1 MKSNEIKQYTP
12 LLIEL
17 LKRDI
22 KVKYRKS
29 VLGVLWSVLNP
40 LFMMI
45 ILSVVFSTLFKN
57 NVENYPTYIF
67 SGQLIYNFFSE
78 ATTSSM
84 SAIVDNA
91 SLIKKI
97 YVPKYLFV
105 LARICSSMINLMA
118 TLSALF
124 CVMLVLRIDLSY
136 RLYEGVV
143 ALILLTLFSTGVGL
157 VLSAIAV
164 KFRDMMHLYSV
175 FLTALMYLCPIIYT
189 MIFAYLYAHVDKKKY
204 FIVEDD
210 GMYQKIDI
218 DEILYFSI
226 IRRGC
231 EIHILQNGTGKILRT
246 RKRIQEIEEELRREY
261 FCRIHKSFLVNPRY
275 ITEVKKS
282 EIKMDNNEILSVS
295 KARRKT
301 FEDMFAEYLSYR
313 K

>member
-1 MKSNEIKQYTP
+1 MAHFAEYFQIHAGCDWKIAGLCDKV
-12 LLIEL
+12 
-17 LKRDI
+17 I
-22 KVKYRKS
+22 KVKNVR
-29 VLGVLWSVLNP
+29 VFLNERNHRVIKIGICDDDKNFRTLLAEAIRREDSESFIYEYSTGETLIQDEENDLDL
-40 LFMMI
+40 LFLDIQLPGISGNKASEIMKKKNKDL
-45 ILSVVFSTLFKN
+45 ILVFVSGIYL
-57 NVENYPTYIF
+57 PTPE
-67 SGQLIYNFFSE
+67 S
-78 ATTSSM
+78 
-84 SAIVDNA
+84 
-91 SLIKKI
+91 
-97 YVPKYLFV
+97 
-105 LARICSSMINLMA
+105 
-118 TLSALF
+118 F
-124 CVMLVLRIDLSY
+124 CVQPY
-136 RLYEGVV
+136 RYLLKQSNPSEIQRELGT
-143 ALILLTLFSTGVGL
+143 ILT
-157 VLSAIAV
+157 
-164 KFRDMMHLYSV
+164 
-175 FLTALMYLCPIIYT
+175 YT
-189 MIFAYLYAHVDKKKY
+189 KEHKGKKY

-282 EIKMDNNEILSVS
+282 EIKMDNNEILSAS

>member
-1 MKSNEIKQYTP
+1 MQPYRY
-12 LLIEL
+12 L
-17 LKRDI
+17 LKQSNPSEIQRE
-22 KVKYRKS
+22 
-29 VLGVLWSVLNP
+29 LGT
-40 LFMMI
+40 
-45 ILSVVFSTLFKN
+45 IL
-57 NVENYPTYIF
+57 TYTKEQK
-67 SGQLIYNFFSE
+67 G
-78 ATTSSM
+78 
-84 SAIVDNA
+84 
-91 SLIKKI
+91 
-97 YVPKYLFV
+97 
-105 LARICSSMINLMA
+105 
-118 TLSALF
+118 
-124 CVMLVLRIDLSY
+124 
-136 RLYEGVV
+136 
-143 ALILLTLFSTGVGL
+143 
-157 VLSAIAV
+157 
-164 KFRDMMHLYSV
+164 
-175 FLTALMYLCPIIYT
+175 
-189 MIFAYLYAHVDKKKY
+189 KKY
-204 FIVEDD
+204 FIAEDD

>member
-1 MKSNEIKQYTP
+1 MIKIGICDDDKNFRTLLAEAIRREDSESFIYEYSTCETLIQDEENDLDLLFLDIQLPGISGNKASEIMKKKNKDLILVFVSGIYLPTP
-12 LLIEL
+12 ESFCVQPYRYL
-17 LKRDI
+17 LKQSNPSEIQRE
-22 KVKYRKS
+22 
-29 VLGVLWSVLNP
+29 LGT
-40 LFMMI
+40 
-45 ILSVVFSTLFKN
+45 IL
-57 NVENYPTYIF
+57 
-67 SGQLIYNFFSE
+67 
-78 ATTSSM
+78 A
-84 SAIVDNA
+84 
-91 SLIKKI
+91 
-97 YVPKYLFV
+97 
-105 LARICSSMINLMA
+105 
-118 TLSALF
+118 
-124 CVMLVLRIDLSY
+124 
-136 RLYEGVV
+136 
-143 ALILLTLFSTGVGL
+143 
-157 VLSAIAV
+157 
-164 KFRDMMHLYSV
+164 
-175 FLTALMYLCPIIYT
+175 YT
-189 MIFAYLYAHVDKKKY
+189 KEHKGKKY

-246 RKRIQEIEEELRREY
+246 RKRIQEIEEELKREY

>member
-1 MKSNEIKQYTP
+1 MIKIGICDDDKNFRTLLAEAIRREDSESFIYEYSTGETLIQDEENDLDLLFLDIQLPGISGNKASEIMKKKNEDLILVFVSGIYLPTP
-12 LLIEL
+12 ESFCVQPYRYL
-17 LKRDI
+17 LKQSNPSEIQRE
-22 KVKYRKS
+22 
-29 VLGVLWSVLNP
+29 LGT
-40 LFMMI
+40 
-45 ILSVVFSTLFKN
+45 IL
-57 NVENYPTYIF
+57 TYTKEQK
-67 SGQLIYNFFSE
+67 G
-78 ATTSSM
+78 
-84 SAIVDNA
+84 
-91 SLIKKI
+91 
-97 YVPKYLFV
+97 
-105 LARICSSMINLMA
+105 
-118 TLSALF
+118 
-124 CVMLVLRIDLSY
+124 
-136 RLYEGVV
+136 
-143 ALILLTLFSTGVGL
+143 
-157 VLSAIAV
+157 
-164 KFRDMMHLYSV
+164 
-175 FLTALMYLCPIIYT
+175 
-189 MIFAYLYAHVDKKKY
+189 KKY
-204 FIVEDD
+204 FIAEDD

>member
-1 MKSNEIKQYTP
+1 MIKIGICDDDKNFRTLLAEAIRREDSESFIYEYSTGETLIQDEENDLDLLFLDIQLPGISGNKASEIMKKKNKDLILVFVSGIYLPTP
-12 LLIEL
+12 ESFCVQPYRYL
-17 LKRDI
+17 LKQSNPSEIQRE
-22 KVKYRKS
+22 
-29 VLGVLWSVLNP
+29 LGT
-40 LFMMI
+40 
-45 ILSVVFSTLFKN
+45 IL
-57 NVENYPTYIF
+57 TYTKEHK
-67 SGQLIYNFFSE
+67 GE
-78 ATTSSM
+78 
-84 SAIVDNA
+84 
-91 SLIKKI
+91 
-97 YVPKYLFV
+97 
-105 LARICSSMINLMA
+105 
-118 TLSALF
+118 
-124 CVMLVLRIDLSY
+124 
-136 RLYEGVV
+136 
-143 ALILLTLFSTGVGL
+143 
-157 VLSAIAV
+157 
-164 KFRDMMHLYSV
+164 
-175 FLTALMYLCPIIYT
+175 
-189 MIFAYLYAHVDKKKY
+189 KY

-295 KARRKT
+295 KAKRKT

>member
-1 MKSNEIKQYTP
+1 MCFPLEPVFTRDKRRLPNFIDEPTSALDVMSKERVMDYLQDIKQDKIIIIISHDWEIAELCDKVIKIGICDDDKNFRTLLAEAIRREDSESFIYEYSTGETLIQDEENDLDLLFLDIQLPGISGNKASEIMKKKNKDLILVFVSGIYLPTP
-12 LLIEL
+12 ESFCVQPYRYL
-17 LKRDI
+17 LKQSNPSEIQRE
-22 KVKYRKS
+22 
-29 VLGVLWSVLNP
+29 LGT
-40 LFMMI
+40 
-45 ILSVVFSTLFKN
+45 IL
-57 NVENYPTYIF
+57 TYTKEHK
-67 SGQLIYNFFSE
+67 G
-78 ATTSSM
+78 
-84 SAIVDNA
+84 
-91 SLIKKI
+91 
-97 YVPKYLFV
+97 
-105 LARICSSMINLMA
+105 
-118 TLSALF
+118 
-124 CVMLVLRIDLSY
+124 
-136 RLYEGVV
+136 
-143 ALILLTLFSTGVGL
+143 
-157 VLSAIAV
+157 
-164 KFRDMMHLYSV
+164 
-175 FLTALMYLCPIIYT
+175 
-189 MIFAYLYAHVDKKKY
+189 KKY

-295 KARRKT
+295 KAKRKT

>member
-1 MKSNEIKQYTP
+1 MAEHEYYEVNGRQIRVRPTESGQEIDEYGNFHRQPNHFTKGFGEGENPVEADRYILFWGKGCNWSNRASIAR
-12 LLIEL
+12 EL
-17 LKRDI
+17 LGLDK
-22 KVKYRKS
+22 
-29 VLGVLWSVLNP
+29 
-40 LFMMI
+40 
-45 ILSVVFSTLFKN
+45 
-57 NVENYPTYIF
+57 
-67 SGQLIYNFFSE
+67 
-78 ATTSSM
+78 
-84 SAIVDNA
+84 A
-91 SLIKKI
+91 S
-97 YVPKYLFV
+97 
-105 LARICSSMINLMA
+105 
-118 TLSALF
+118 F
-124 CVMLVLRIDLSY
+124 CVQPY
-136 RLYEGVV
+136 RYLLKQSNPSEIQRELGT
-143 ALILLTLFSTGVGL
+143 ILT
-157 VLSAIAV
+157 
-164 KFRDMMHLYSV
+164 
-175 FLTALMYLCPIIYT
+175 YT
-189 MIFAYLYAHVDKKKY
+189 KEHKGKKY

>member
-1 MKSNEIKQYTP
+1 MENTSDSFMPGSLLFCMKSK
-12 LLIEL
+12 
-17 LKRDI
+17 
-22 KVKYRKS
+22 KS
-29 VLGVLWSVLNP
+29 V
-40 LFMMI
+40 
-45 ILSVVFSTLFKN
+45 
-57 NVENYPTYIF
+57 
-67 SGQLIYNFFSE
+67 
-78 ATTSSM
+78 
-84 SAIVDNA
+84 
-91 SLIKKI
+91 
-97 YVPKYLFV
+97 
-105 LARICSSMINLMA
+105 C
-118 TLSALF
+118 
-124 CVMLVLRIDLSY
+124 
-136 RLYEGVV
+136 
-143 ALILLTLFSTGVGL
+143 
-157 VLSAIAV
+157 
-164 KFRDMMHLYSV
+164 YSV
-175 FLTALMYLCPIIYT
+175 A
-189 MIFAYLYAHVDKKKY
+189 DNNKGKKY

-246 RKRIQEIEEELRREY
+246 RKRIREIEEELRREY

>member
-1 MKSNEIKQYTP
+1 MIKIGICDDDKNFRTLLAEAIRREDSESFIYEYSTGETLIQDEENDLDLLFLDIIPFLIRELILNKVGFLMKKKNKDLILVFVSGIYLPTP
-12 LLIEL
+12 ESFCVQPYRYL
-17 LKRDI
+17 LKQSNPSEIQRE
-22 KVKYRKS
+22 
-29 VLGVLWSVLNP
+29 LGT
-40 LFMMI
+40 
-45 ILSVVFSTLFKN
+45 IL
-57 NVENYPTYIF
+57 TYTKEHK
-67 SGQLIYNFFSE
+67 G
-78 ATTSSM
+78 
-84 SAIVDNA
+84 
-91 SLIKKI
+91 
-97 YVPKYLFV
+97 
-105 LARICSSMINLMA
+105 
-118 TLSALF
+118 
-124 CVMLVLRIDLSY
+124 
-136 RLYEGVV
+136 
-143 ALILLTLFSTGVGL
+143 
-157 VLSAIAV
+157 
-164 KFRDMMHLYSV
+164 
-175 FLTALMYLCPIIYT
+175 
-189 MIFAYLYAHVDKKKY
+189 KKY
-204 FIVEDD
+204 FIAEDD

>member
-1 MKSNEIKQYTP
+1 MKKKNKDLILVFVSGIYLPTP
-12 LLIEL
+12 ESFCVQPYRYL
-17 LKRDI
+17 LKQSNPSEIQRE
-22 KVKYRKS
+22 
-29 VLGVLWSVLNP
+29 LGT
-40 LFMMI
+40 
-45 ILSVVFSTLFKN
+45 IL
-57 NVENYPTYIF
+57 TYTKEQK
-67 SGQLIYNFFSE
+67 G
-78 ATTSSM
+78 
-84 SAIVDNA
+84 
-91 SLIKKI
+91 
-97 YVPKYLFV
+97 
-105 LARICSSMINLMA
+105 
-118 TLSALF
+118 
-124 CVMLVLRIDLSY
+124 
-136 RLYEGVV
+136 
-143 ALILLTLFSTGVGL
+143 
-157 VLSAIAV
+157 
-164 KFRDMMHLYSV
+164 
-175 FLTALMYLCPIIYT
+175 
-189 MIFAYLYAHVDKKKY
+189 KKY
-204 FIVEDD
+204 FIAEDD

>member
-1 MKSNEIKQYTP
+1 MNKPIYHITP
-12 LLIEL
+12 E
-17 LKRDI
+17 KGWMNDP
-22 KVKYRKS
+22 
-29 VLGVLWSVLNP
+29 N
-40 LFMMI
+40 
-45 ILSVVFSTLFKN
+45 
-57 NVENYPTYIF
+57 
-67 SGQLIYNFFSE
+67 
-78 ATTSSM
+78 
-84 SAIVDNA
+84 
-91 SLIKKI
+91 
-97 YVPKYLFV
+97 
-105 LARICSSMINLMA
+105 
-118 TLSALF
+118 
-124 CVMLVLRIDLSY
+124 
-136 RLYEGVV
+136 
-143 ALILLTLFSTGVGL
+143 GL
-157 VLSAIAV
+157 VEYNGVYHVFYQADPEHLINENIGWGHKISSDLLHWEECQPALLPDQSYDRDGCFTGSAVI
-164 KFRDMMHLYSV
+164 KDDK
-175 FLTALMYLCPIIYT
+175 MYLLYT
-189 MIFAYLYAHVDKKKY
+189 GHVNQESGYIETQNLAVSKDGIHFEKY

>member
-1 MKSNEIKQYTP
+1 MNKEMIIVLDLIVLMACLLPLGMQAQQGTFRFAQLTDIHLTPNNPNPTEDHEIMKKKNKDLILVFVSGIYLPTP
-12 LLIEL
+12 ESFCVQPYRYL
-17 LKRDI
+17 LKQSNPSEIQRE
-22 KVKYRKS
+22 
-29 VLGVLWSVLNP
+29 LGT
-40 LFMMI
+40 
-45 ILSVVFSTLFKN
+45 IL
-57 NVENYPTYIF
+57 TYTKEHK
-67 SGQLIYNFFSE
+67 G
-78 ATTSSM
+78 
-84 SAIVDNA
+84 
-91 SLIKKI
+91 
-97 YVPKYLFV
+97 
-105 LARICSSMINLMA
+105 
-118 TLSALF
+118 
-124 CVMLVLRIDLSY
+124 
-136 RLYEGVV
+136 
-143 ALILLTLFSTGVGL
+143 
-157 VLSAIAV
+157 
-164 KFRDMMHLYSV
+164 
-175 FLTALMYLCPIIYT
+175 
-189 MIFAYLYAHVDKKKY
+189 KKY

-295 KARRKT
+295 KAKRKT